1 MGQTA
6 RVRHDSPQKTMP
18 LSVTDVVVRDAGGLE
33 RRLGDWNGQVLLIVN
48 VASRCGFT
56 RQYAGLQALQ
66 ERFAD
71 RGFAVLGF
79 PCNDF
84 GGQEPGTLPEIQ
96 QFCSTTYGA
105 SFQLFDK
112 VHATGSKTAPYDT
125 LTQAE
130 PAGDV
135 AWNFE
140 KFLIGKDGTVLAR
153 FKSNVEPDGAE
164 LAAAIEQALAA

>member
-1 MGQTA
+1 MA
-6 RVRHDSPQKTMP
+6 PNVSE
-18 LSVTDVVVRDAGGLE
+18 VVVRTASGQE
-33 RRLGDWNGQVLLIVN
+33 RRLGEWAGKVLLIVN

-66 ERFAD
+66 DRF
-71 RGFAVLGF
+71 GPQGLAVLGF

-84 GGQEPGTLPEIQ
+84 GAQEPGSLEQIQ
-96 QFCSTTYGA
+96 QFCSSTYGVG
-105 SFQLFDK
+105 FELFDK
-112 VHATGSKTAPYDT
+112 VHATGTKTAPYDT

-140 KFLIGKDGTVLAR
+140 KFLIGRDGAVRAR
-153 FKSNVEPDGAE
+153 FKSAVEPEGAE
-164 LAAAIEQALAA
+164 LVAAIEQALVA

>member
-1 MGQTA
+1 
-6 RVRHDSPQKTMP
+6 MP

>member
-1 MGQTA
+1 MA
-6 RVRHDSPQKTMP
+6 VN
-18 LSVTDVVVRDAGGLE
+18 VTDVVVRTAAGDE
-33 RRLGDWNGQVLLIVN
+33 RRLGDWAGQVLLIVN

-56 RQYAGLQALQ
+56 GQYAGLQALQ
-66 ERFAD
+66 D
-71 RGFAVLGF
+71 SYGSRGFAVLGF

-84 GGQEPGTLPEIQ
+84 GAQEPGSLEEIQ
-96 QFCSTTYGA
+96 QFCSTTYGVG
-105 SFQLFDK
+105 FELFDK
-112 VHATGSKTAPYDT
+112 VHATGTKTAPYDT

-153 FKSNVEPDGAE
+153 FKSGVEPEGAE
-164 LAAAIEQALAA
+164 LTAAIEGALAA

>member
-1 MGQTA
+1 
-6 RVRHDSPQKTMP
+6 MP

-33 RRLGDWNGQVLLIVN
+33 RRLGEWNGQVLLIVN

>member
-1 MGQTA
+1 MA
-6 RVRHDSPQKTMP
+6 I
-18 LSVTDVVVRDAGGLE
+18 SVSTVTVRDAQGGT
-33 RRLGDWNGQVLLIVN
+33 RSLGEWAGKVLLVVN

-66 ERFAD
+66 D
-71 RGFAVLGF
+71 TYGPQGLAVLGF

-84 GGQEPGTLPEIQ
+84 GAQEPGSLPEIQ

-105 SFQLFDK
+105 SFTLLDK
-112 VHATGSKTAPYDT
+112 VTMAEEPYTT
-125 LTQAE
+125 LSQAE
-130 PAGDV
+130 PAGPV

-153 FKSNVEPDGAE
+153 FKSNVEPDSAE
-164 LAAAIEQALAA
+164 LKSAIEAALAAA

>member
-1 MGQTA
+1 MA
-6 RVRHDSPQKTMP
+6 INVSEI
-18 LSVTDVVVRDAGGLE
+18 SVRDAQGGE
-33 RRLGDWNGQVLLIVN
+33 RSLGEWAGQVLLIVN

-56 RQYAGLQALQ
+56 RQYAGLQKLQ
-66 ERFAD
+66 DAY
-71 RGFAVLGF
+71 GPQGLAVLGF

-84 GGQEPGTLPEIQ
+84 GAQEPGTLPEIQ
-96 QFCSTTYGA
+96 QFCSSTYGA

-112 VHATGSKTAPYDT
+112 VHASGAKTEPYAT

-140 KFLIGKDGTVLAR
+140 KFLVGKDGSVLAR
-153 FKSNVEPDGAE
+153 FKSGVEPDSSE
-164 LAAAIEQALAA
+164 LTQAIEAALAA